1 MYTIKNISR
10 RVSVCHLTTA
20 LVSTMVL
27 MPLQAQAQ
35 TTVVTPNTDMEEILV
50 EGQVSVNPALSSA
63 IPKNSSALPAADGGD
78 FLRSLPGVDGS
89 RMGGHGIDPVIRG
102 QARTQLN
109 IINNG
114 VFTYNGCP
122 NRMDPPSS
130 YSDIQ
135 TTDLVIVQR
144 GYQSVQY
151 GPGGTGGTVIF
162 EHQAPTFEEGQ
173 TLKAAASAGY
183 ESNGDIF
190 SLSGDGSAKVG
201 AGYVRTN
208 GHFKDAGNYEDGSG
222 KEVRS
227 SFKQYGGSVE
237 AGLKDEDTEA
247 SVGMSYERIEDALF
261 AGAGMDSPQSEN
273 ISLRGSF
280 DQDLSDTALIRAV
293 HVNAYWSDVDHV
305 MDNFS
310 LRDRMMMFR
319 EADTS
324 TTSYGGKFVADL
336 EAGETKFNV
345 GVDLQNRNMDGV
357 RIGNDM
363 NPDMLNFVQ
372 AVLIPDVDVNQIGFF
387 IEGTTPVAEKVTL
400 KAGLRYDHVSTS
412 HNAAD
417 QVTTMGMLRSPNAL
431 YQKYYG
437 VTAKDK
443 TEDNVSG
450 LLRLEY
456 NLSASSTAYFGVSR
470 SIRTADITERSIASD
485 MGNVP
490 MMNMSWIGNPNL
502 APEKHYQ
509 IDAGYGLRRDDW
521 SLLLSAYYDE
531 VDDYIFRDHARGQDG
546 ILVSDGALIYRNIDA
561 RLWGIE
567 AEGSLKLADKL
578 TLAADAAYTSG
589 QNKDLDIPL
598 PQIPPFSGKLSLTYE
613 EQDWELGGRMRWAVT
628 QTRVD
633 DNAMTG
639 SGRDVQETPG
649 WAVFDLFGRYDLT
662 KGITVRAGVSNILDK
677 TYANHLNRENTNDGT
692 EIQVNEPGRSFYI
705 RLQATL

>member
-1 MYTIKNISR
+1 MYSEKNMSR
-10 RVSVCHLTTA
+10 RMTACHLTTA
-20 LVSTMVL
+20 LVSTFAFL
-27 MPLQAQAQ
+27 PLAAQAQ
-35 TTVVTPNTDMEEILV
+35 TTVVTPNTEMEEILV

-63 IPKNSSALPAADGGD
+63 IPKNSSTVPAADGGD
-78 FLRSLPGVDGS
+78 FLRNLPGVDGS

-109 IINNG
+109 IISNG
-114 VFTYNGCP
+114 VYTYNGCP
-122 NRMDPPSS
+122 NRMDPPST
-130 YSDIQ
+130 YADIQ
-135 TTDLVIVQR
+135 TTDIVIVQR

-162 EHQAPTFEEGQ
+162 EHRAPTFEEGQ
-173 TLKAAASAGY
+173 TIKVATSAGY

-201 AGYVRTN
+201 AGYIRAT
-208 GHFKDAGNYEDGSG
+208 GHFKDAGNYEDGNG

-227 SFKQYGGSVE
+227 AFKQYGGSVE
-237 AGLKDEDTEA
+237 GGFKDEDTEA
-247 SVGMSYERIEDALF
+247 SLGVSYEMIEDALF
-261 AGAGMDSPQSEN
+261 AGAGMDSPESEN
-273 ISLRGSF
+273 ISLHGKF
-280 DQDLSDTALIRAV
+280 DQDIDGAGPIKAI
-293 HVNAYWSDVDHV
+293 HFNAFWSDVDHV

-319 EADTS
+319 QANTT

-336 EAGETKFNV
+336 ESGETKFNV
-345 GVDLQNRNMDGV
+345 GVDLQNRNMDGE

-372 AVLIPDVDVNQIGFF
+372 SVLIPDVDVNQIGFF
-387 IEGTTPVAEKVTL
+387 LEGTTPLSEKATL
-400 KAGLRYDHVSTS
+400 KAGLRYDHVSAS
-412 HNAAD
+412 HNKAD
-417 QVTTMGMLRSPNAL
+417 QVTTMSAFRSPNAL

-437 VTAKDK
+437 VTAEDKD
-443 TEDNVSG
+443 ENNISG

-456 NLSASSTAYFGVSR
+456 SLSTSSTAYIGMSR
-470 SIRTADITERSIASD
+470 SVRTADITERSIASD

-490 MMNMSWIGNPNL
+490 MMNMSWVGNPNL

-509 IDAGYGLRRDDW
+509 IDAGYGLRKDGW
-521 SLLLSAYYDE
+521 SVLLSAYYDQVE
-531 VDDYIFRDHARGQDG
+531 DYIFRDHARGQDG

-567 AEGSLKLADKL
+567 AEGSLKLAEKL
-578 TLAADAAYTSG
+578 TLAADAAYTNG
-589 QNKDLDIPL
+589 QNEDLDIPL
-598 PQIPPFSGKLSLTYE
+598 PQIPPFSGKVSLTWE

-633 DNAMTG
+633 DNAMIG

-649 WAVFDLFGRYDLT
+649 WAVFDLYGRYDLS
-662 KGITVRAGVSNILDK
+662 KGITLRAGVSNLLDK
-677 TYANHLNRENTNDGT
+677 AYANHLNRANSNDGT
-692 EIQVNEPGRSFYI
+692 EIQVNEPGRSFYV
-705 RLQATL
+705 RLQAAF